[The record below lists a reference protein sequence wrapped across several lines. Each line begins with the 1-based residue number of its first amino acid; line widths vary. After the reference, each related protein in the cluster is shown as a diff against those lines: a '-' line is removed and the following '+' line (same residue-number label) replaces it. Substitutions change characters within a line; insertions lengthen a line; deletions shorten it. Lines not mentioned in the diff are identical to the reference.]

1 MILVDLRRYTVKLR
15 EALSI
20 GLKKGFVTGGGMGTI
35 MFVMFATYSLAFWF
49 GSKLI
54 SDHTTNSTTGKP
66 WTGGDV
72 VTTFFAV
79 VMGAFAIGQ
88 AGPSMQAF
96 GAGRAAAF
104 KIFTV
109 YLYCLAHYFQRIY
122 SYSRRLSIVS
132 RRLILSILV
141 VRSPKR

>member
-1 MILVDLRRYTVKLR
+1 MIHARYTTKLR

-20 GLKKGFVTGGGMGTI
+20 GLKKGYVTGAGMAMM
-35 MFVMFATYSLAFWF
+35 MFVMFSTYSLAFWF

-54 SDHTTNSTTGKP
+54 ADHTRNSTTGKP

-79 VMGAFAIGQ
+79 VMGAFAMGQ

-96 GAGRAAAF
+96 GTGRAAAY
-104 KIFTV
+104 KIFSV
-109 YLYCLAHYFQRIY
+109 CSLLSPPPPSPLYFICIY
-122 SYSRRLSIVS
+122 
-132 RRLILSILV
+132 
-141 VRSPKR
+141 

>member
-1 MILVDLRRYTVKLR
+1 MKLNASRYTVKLR
-15 EALSI
+15 QALSVGI
-20 GLKKGFVTGGGMGTI
+20 KKGVVTGGGMGTI
-35 MFVMFATYSLAFWF
+35 MFVMFCTYALAFWY

-54 SDHTTNSTTGKP
+54 SDGTKNATTGKP

-79 VMGAFAIGQ
+79 IMGAFSIGQ

-96 GAGRAAAF
+96 ASGRAAAF

-109 YLYCLAHYFQRIY
+109 
-122 SYSRRLSIVS
+122 
-132 RRLILSILV
+132 
-141 VRSPKR
+141 